1 MLSCSDVSPTPEP
14 PTFQPPTRQPP
25 TFAESFRFPLA
36 TPEARRDVVAGGLW
50 LLLTLPGWILNL
62 GHRLNVVARL
72 HRGDAP
78 YFRGFEP
85 LGATFLRGLRAF
97 AAISVY
103 LLPSVLCGTSGWL
116 LGWDLGLLS
125 LGGVLFAVATFAL
138 PGGMTY
144 NAAFDD
150 LTYLYRPDRAL
161 RRAVQ
166 GGRAYLKAWC
176 IALAAMALSLLGLLG
191 LGVGFLFTS
200 VWAWSVVGH
209 AFARALVTGTSA
221 KRGSEP
227 ADGF

>member
-1 MLSCSDVSPTPEP
+1 
-14 PTFQPPTRQPP
+14 
-25 TFAESFRFPLA
+25 
-36 TPEARRDVVAGGLW
+36 VVGGLW

-72 HRGDAP
+72 HSGEVP
-78 YFRGFEP
+78 YFRGFDP
-85 LGATFLRGLRAF
+85 LGATFVRGLRAF

-103 LLPSVLCGTSGWL
+103 LSPSAVCMGAGWL
-116 LGWDLGLLS
+116 MERDVALLT
-125 LGGVLFAVATFAL
+125 LGGVLFVLAIFAL

-150 LTYLYRPDRAL
+150 LSYLYRPDRAF

-166 GGRAYLKAWC
+166 GGRAYLKAWS
-176 IALAAMALSLLGLLG
+176 IAMAAVSLSLLGLLA

-209 AFARALVTGTSA
+209 AFARALVM
-221 KRGSEP
+221 
-227 ADGF
+227 ADDADA

>member
-1 MLSCSDVSPTPEP
+1 MPNA
-14 PTFQPPTRQPP
+14 RQPP
-25 TFAESFRFPLA
+25 TFRESFRFPLA
-36 TPEARRDVVAGGLW
+36 TPEARRDVIAGGFW

-72 HRGDAP
+72 HRGEEP

-85 LGATFLRGLRAF
+85 LGATFVRGLRAF
-97 AAISVY
+97 TAISLY
-103 LLPSVLCGTSGWL
+103 LSPSALCALAGWALERDPVLLT
-116 LGWDLGLLS
+116 
-125 LGGVLFAVATFAL
+125 LGGVLFVLAIFAL

-150 LTYLYRPDRAL
+150 LSYLYRPDRAF

-166 GGRAYLKAWC
+166 GGRAYLKAWA
-176 IALAAMALSLLGLLG
+176 IALAAMTVSLLGLLG

-209 AFARALVTGTSA
+209 AFARALVM
-221 KRGSEP
+221 
-227 ADGF
+227 ADPGARNG